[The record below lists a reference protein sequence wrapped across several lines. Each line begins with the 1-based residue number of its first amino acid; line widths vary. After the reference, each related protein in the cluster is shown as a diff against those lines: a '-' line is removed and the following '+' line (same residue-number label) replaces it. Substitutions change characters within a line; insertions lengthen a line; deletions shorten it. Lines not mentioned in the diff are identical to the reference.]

1 MTINSY
7 CFKKSID
14 YILGCCNWV
23 DINEMIK
30 MSSLKF
36 INNMLVTQKPGTL
49 YSKIK
54 LNKRTCA
61 DLSFYSFPKL
71 EGLKSTLLYKG
82 IFYYNQLPSDLKYLP
97 SKQFK
102 VVIKRERHMLKQLSD

>member
-1 MTINSY
+1 
-7 CFKKSID
+7 
-14 YILGCCNWV
+14 
-23 DINEMIK
+23 MIK

-36 INNMLVTQKPGTL
+36 INNMLVTQKP
-49 YSKIK
+49 IK